1 MKPYREMSKQ
11 ELASLKEQLEALY
24 KEYQGKN
31 LSLNMARGKPCKEQL
46 DLSLPMMDVL
56 NSSSDYMT
64 SDGDVRNYGVLT
76 GIQEAKELMGA
87 MMDSP
92 AENIVMYGNASLT
105 LMFDTVSR
113 SWTHG
118 YAEVRRGADLTR

>member
-92 AENIVMYGNASLT
+92 AENIVMYGKRES
-105 LMFDTVSR
+105 DTDVR
-113 SWTHG
+113 YREPFLDARG
-118 YAEVRRGADLTR
+118 MRKYAVVQT